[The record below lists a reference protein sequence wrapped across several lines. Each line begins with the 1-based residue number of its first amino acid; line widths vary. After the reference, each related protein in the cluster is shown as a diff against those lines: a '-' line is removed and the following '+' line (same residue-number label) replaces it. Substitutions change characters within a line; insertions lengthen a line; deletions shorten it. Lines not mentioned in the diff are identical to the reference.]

1 MHRKRKQV
9 RVTVIDNKTAW
20 SMGAF
25 IFLAVML
32 QLSVAIEQQ
41 YFINDNLDSLY
52 STYSLIE
59 DTITSDPKLCFIIK
73 KAFFPAMNYRYWQ
86 LDGAEVIPIDV
97 CVTFH
102 ETLPKV
108 QCNST
113 GTLDSE
119 ERIKQHSEACW
130 IFQWTNSLLLNLIPV
145 DTLLAMDT
153 ILTGTIYSD
162 IVESRRNRE
171 LRLSLQLN
179 GSLLPCHPTLD
190 HLEQTLA
197 LYFSSV
203 CICMDVQLLYDI
215 VLMF

>member
-1 MHRKRKQV
+1 
-9 RVTVIDNKTAW
+9 
-20 SMGAF
+20 MGAF

-32 QLSVAIEQQ
+32 QLSVAIEQSLNF
-41 YFINDNLDSLY
+41 YINDNLDSLY

-86 LDGAEVIPIDV
+86 LDGAEVIPIDI

-102 ETLPKV
+102 EPPPLV

-113 GTLDSE
+113 GTSDSE
-119 ERIKQHSEACW
+119 EHIKQHSEACW
-130 IFQWTNSLLLNLIPV
+130 TFQWTNSLLLNLIPM
-145 DTLLAMDT
+145 DTLLRMDT
-153 ILTGTIYSD
+153 ILTSMIYSD
-162 IVESRRNRE
+162 IVESRRNRD
-171 LRLSLQLN
+171 LHLSLQLN

-203 CICMDVQLLYDI
+203 YAWMHIMTLY
-215 VLMF
+215 